1 MGLLWI
7 WSWWLGGCAEP
18 AALLDTAVE
27 VSSPSYSTPDLPAE
41 AAIEVFPTNI
51 DFGEVAPLCS
61 ERVSLEVRNVG
72 NYPLEILSFELSED
86 NAGVFDHDG
95 ETGILAAGEVWLVDV
110 TFTPQSAKAYTGAL
124 LRIQSNDADDWK
136 VDISIQG
143 TGADDEPVIET
154 FTQNEAT
161 ATDVLWVI
169 DDELLHQ
176 TDGHRRARADLQKLS
191 NCPLMTA
198 AAVDSAGAKLSTHD
212 HERLHTGSAGA
223 HPSRKFSSRAPRA
236 AEAVDSPAPAV
247 DSASCP
253 PTPPYL
259 STHENEHL
267 DTCSAGRA

>member
-191 NCPLMTA
+191 I
-198 AAVDSAGAKLSTHD
+198 D
-212 HERLHTGSAGA
+212 
-223 HPSRKFSSRAPRA
+223 
-236 AEAVDSPAPAV
+236 
-247 DSASCP
+247 
-253 PTPPYL
+253 
-259 STHENEHL
+259 
-267 DTCSAGRA
+267 